1 MKRIIAAVCLLAMLC
16 AYLPASLAEG
26 TQESYYAYFKDA
38 RWLRTEPKANTPT
51 VVNVPARSV
60 LKLTP
65 VNDKYAATIYQGQ
78 EGYIHMKDAVEIDYI
93 DPEGPDAV
101 TVEGFFGAPVYMR
114 AQPLKNTS
122 ALELLPTDVRFAIT
136 FVTDEY
142 AFIRY
147 EGQEGYVFI
156 RDFVQMEYQKGSVT
170 PYIAFGDEEVPAY
183 DSPCYGAVVAATIQP
198 YAPVTVTGY
207 DGDHITVD
215 VDGQTLYVATGE
227 LTALSEDFKV
237 DAFEAKTGDKAVL
250 YALPLQNAQQLGT
263 LKKNAAVTV
272 SAYHGEFARITSGQE
287 TGYIHYSLLK
297 ASEDTKAALAA
308 LEEYTERID
317 AQRFLNVALAMLEDG
332 NPILNAYNASMGGN
346 ITATYKYGVP
356 YLFAGANA
364 SSLLRVRY
372 ASQNSNYYSTDKR
385 YLGGFDCI
393 GFARYVHNTAGMKKL
408 PAISDTQGANKK
420 YLVDTKKL
428 SYPEWKD
435 VLKVGD
441 CINMAYKG
449 GGYHVMIYIGT
460 LRDFG
465 FTESQLGELAP
476 YIDHPLTIHCGM
488 DNYHT
493 AWYTQYIEENRLSGV
508 TPPDGGV
515 TLSVLGVPYDKAP
528 FTETMWKKTPNEKTF
543 YWFDLMGFNLTV
555 VNPDSTGIRWY
566 TVYRNV
572 EKSKK

>member
-1 MKRIIAAVCLLAMLC
+1 MRKIIALMCLVCLLLGAF
-16 AYLPASLAEG
+16 PALGETAGE
-26 TQESYYAYFKDA
+26 ESYYAYFNDA

-65 VNDKYAATIYQGQ
+65 VNDKYAATVYQGQ
-78 EGYIHMKDAVEIDYI
+78 TGYIHMKDAVRIDYI
-93 DPEGPDAV
+93 DPESPEAV

-122 ALELLPTDVRFAIT
+122 ALALLPTDVRFAIT

-147 EGQEGYVFI
+147 EGEEGYVYI
-156 RDFVQMEYQKGSVT
+156 RDFVQMEYKKGTVT
-170 PYIAFGDEEVPAY
+170 PYIAFGDDAVSAY
-183 DSPCYGAVVAATIQP
+183 DSPCYGASVAAVISP
-198 YAPVTVTGY
+198 YTPVTITGY
-207 DGDHITVD
+207 DGDHITINLND
-215 VDGQTLYVATGE
+215 KTLYVAAGE
-227 LTALSEDFKV
+227 LSALSEDFKV
-237 DAFEAKTGDKAVL
+237 DAFEARTGEKAVL
-250 YALPLQNAQQLGT
+250 YALPLQNAQQLGA
-263 LKKNAAVTV
+263 LGKNETVTV
-272 SAYHGEFARITSGQE
+272 SAYHGEYARVQCGEQ
-287 TGYIHYSLLK
+287 TGYIHYSQLK
-297 ASEDTKAALAA
+297 ASENTKAALAA
-308 LEEYTERID
+308 LEEYTERIE
-317 AQRFLNVALAMLEDG
+317 AQRFLNIALAMLEQG
-332 NPILNAYNASMGGN
+332 NPILNAYNASCGGN
-346 ITATYKYGVP
+346 IAATYQYGVP

-372 ASQNSNYYSTDKR
+372 ASQNSHYYSTEKR

-408 PAISDTQGANKK
+408 PAISDTPNANKK
-420 YLVDTKKL
+420 YLVDTKNL
-428 SYPEWKD
+428 DYTEWKD

-441 CINMAYKG
+441 CINLAYKG

-460 LRDFG
+460 LRSFG
-465 FTESQLGELAP
+465 FTESQLGALAP

-493 AWYTQYIEENRLSGV
+493 AWYTQYIEDHHLTGV

-515 TLSVLGVPYDKAP
+515 TLSILGIPYDQAP
-528 FTETMWKKTPNEKTF
+528 YTETMWTGTSNEKTF
-543 YWFDLMGFNLTV
+543 YWFDLQGFNLSV
-555 VNPDSTGIRWY
+555 VNPDSEGFRWN

-572 EKSKK
+572 EKSK